1 MRTQQL
7 LIFCAFFLPSM
18 SRLNTSS
25 TALARLTQL
34 FEHIDFFPDQAYL
47 KAQIEKIFSTHNI
60 TLLDSALSLLMDY
73 AESFCTL
80 EQQKITCKLQQQL
93 SQELLTQGQDF
104 LRVTTTAQAMLE
116 QQIDSLRFNTEFTK
130 HCTNLK
136 NLGLQTLAAGATII
150 GNYSHLI
157 APEGFYLP
165 TLLDAGITAKTCMT
179 GLWGATFLAL
189 VLKIEYKKYQ
199 NRKQQRQHL
208 HQMIFALS
216 ELRWQMNRLFMAHK
230 RTLQS
235 FLTELED
242 LESLWPNIN
251 QILATI
257 QPSTEIE
264 GSLKLILA
272 IHQNTFCKINDAI
285 KTEKLTF
292 MTMSKVMRALRKNS
306 TNLQELMQLF
316 SDINTLASIDPLGVQ
331 NILENQERLALY
343 FNNSYLAAVQSL
355 DFFSKNASKAHKTL
369 ELDWMGHAKM
379 IGNIYQLFF
388 AQRKSDYYLSTI
400 DETIEDAQATL
411 KKL

>member
-1 MRTQQL
+1 MHTQQL
-7 LIFCAFFLPSM
+7 FIFCAFFLPATL
-18 SRLNTSS
+18 RLKAS
-25 TALARLTQL
+25 TTAFTLLTQL
-34 FEHIDFFPDQAYL
+34 FEQTKFFPDHDTL
-47 KAQIEKIFSTHNI
+47 KAQIEKIYATQN
-60 TLLDSALSLLMDY
+60 TALLDSALSLLINY
-73 AESFCTL
+73 AGNFCAL
-80 EQQKITCKLQQQL
+80 EQQKIACKLQLQL

-104 LRVTTTAQAMLE
+104 LRVTTAAQAMLE
-116 QQIDSLRFNTEFTK
+116 QQIDNLRFNTQFTK

-165 TLLDAGITAKTCMT
+165 TLLDTGITAKICMT

-199 NRKQQRQHL
+199 DRKQQRQHL

-216 ELRWQMNRLFMAHK
+216 ELRWQMNRLFMIHE

-235 FLTELED
+235 FMTELED

-251 QILATI
+251 QILTAI
-257 QPSTEIE
+257 QPSTEIV

-272 IHQNTFCKINDAI
+272 IHHNTFCKINDAI

-306 TNLQELMQLF
+306 TNPQELMRLF

-331 NILENQERLALY
+331 NLLENHERLAQY
-343 FNNSYLAAVQSL
+343 FNNSHFAAVKSL
-355 DFFSKNASKAHKTL
+355 EFFSKNGPLPHETL
-369 ELDWMGHAKM
+369 KLDWMGYAKM

-411 KKL
+411 NKL